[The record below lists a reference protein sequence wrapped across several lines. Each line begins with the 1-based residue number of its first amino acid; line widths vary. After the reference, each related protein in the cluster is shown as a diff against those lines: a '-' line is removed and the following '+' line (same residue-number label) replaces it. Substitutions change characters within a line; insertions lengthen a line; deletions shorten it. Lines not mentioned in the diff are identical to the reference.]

1 MSEAQLGAG
10 TVPAATPAPRKPFY
24 RALYFQVIV
33 AVVAGVLVG
42 HFWPS
47 VGVQLKPLGDGFIH
61 LIKMVIGPVIFCTV
75 VAGIAG
81 LGDIRKVGR
90 VGGKALIYFEVVS
103 TVALVIGLLAG
114 HLFQPGTGFNLDPSK
129 LDAKALT
136 GFTTQA
142 HNQSVPDFLLHI
154 IPTTFV
160 DAFASGNVLQI
171 LLVSILFGVALSALG
186 DSGKPVY
193 DLIDKISHVFFNI
206 VGIIMKVAQLGA
218 FGAIAFTI
226 GKYGVESLGP
236 LVKLIVSFYVTLAFF
251 TLVVL
256 GLIARYLGF
265 SILRFMAYIKD
276 ELLIVLGTSSS
287 EAALPQMLQK
297 LEGMGCS
304 RPVVGLVV
312 PAGYSFNLDGT
323 NVYLTMAVL
332 FIAQAFNV
340 ELTFMQEMTLI
351 VVAMLSSKGASGV
364 AGAAFVMLAS
374 TLMVIPVVP
383 VSGMVLILG
392 IHRFM
397 GTGLALVN
405 TIGNG
410 VAAVVIAAWE
420 KELDRDRL
428 RAALSGN

>member
-1 MSEAQLGAG
+1 MSEVQLGASA
-10 TVPAATPAPRKPFY
+10 TAAAPVRRTPFY
-24 RALYFQVIV
+24 RALYVQVIV

-47 VGVQLKPLGDGFIH
+47 LAVQLKPLGDGFIH

-90 VGGKALIYFEVVS
+90 VGGKALLYFEVVS

-114 HLFQPGTGFNLDPSK
+114 HLFKPGSGFDLDPSK

-154 IPTTFV
+154 IPSTFV

-171 LLVSILFGVALSALG
+171 LLVSILFGVALSAMG
-186 DSGKPVY
+186 EKGKPIY
-193 DLIDKISHVFFNI
+193 DLIDRISQVFFNI

-226 GKYGVESLGP
+226 GQYGVGSLGP
-236 LVKLIVSFYVTLAFF
+236 LVKLILSFYVTLAFF
-251 TLVVL
+251 TFVVL

-265 SILRFMAYIKD
+265 SILRFMSYIKD

-340 ELTFMQEMTLI
+340 ELSFMQEMTLI

-397 GTGLALVN
+397 GTGLAIVN

-410 VAAVVIAAWE
+410 VATVVIAAWE

-428 RAALSGN
+428 KAALATR